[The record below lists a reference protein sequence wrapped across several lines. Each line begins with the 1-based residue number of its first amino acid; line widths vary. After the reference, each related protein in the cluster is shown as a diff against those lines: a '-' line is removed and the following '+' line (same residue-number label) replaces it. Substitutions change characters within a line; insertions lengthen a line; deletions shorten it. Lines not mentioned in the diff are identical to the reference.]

1 MRSAITDAFIERE
14 AARKFPYV
22 RQFAGFTITVQEG
35 VYPPSEDSLILIKAI
50 EKSSFCHARAKCLDF
65 GTGTGVFALALARL
79 GASVVAIDVNASAV
93 QCAEINAEINHL
105 QSLVDVRHGNGFSVI
120 EEQETFD
127 VVLASLPFES
137 YEARNDFERSVY
149 DEGYSVRKAFF
160 RDVKKHLRSGGRIFY
175 TYADYAEQQAPL
187 ASFLEGY
194 TYKIIFEEKSSD
206 GELNQVY
213 QIEPSN

>member
-1 MRSAITDAFIERE
+1 MRSPITDAFIERE
-14 AARKFPYV
+14 SARKFPYV
-22 RQFAGFTITVQEG
+22 RQFAGFTVTVQEG

-50 EKSSFCHARAKCLDF
+50 ENASDCYVQAKCLDF

-93 QCAEINAEINHL
+93 HCAETNAKINHL
-105 QSLVDVRHGNGFSVI
+105 ESLVDVRHGNGFSVI
-120 EEQETFD
+120 EAQETFD

-137 YEARNDFERSVY
+137 YKARNDFERSVY
-149 DEGYSVRKAFF
+149 DEEYLVRKAFF
-160 RDVKKHLRSGGRIFY
+160 RDVKKHLRAGGKIFY

-194 TYKIIFEEKSSD
+194 TYQIILEEKSSD
-206 GELNQVY
+206 GELNQIY
-213 QIEPSN
+213 QIEPSK